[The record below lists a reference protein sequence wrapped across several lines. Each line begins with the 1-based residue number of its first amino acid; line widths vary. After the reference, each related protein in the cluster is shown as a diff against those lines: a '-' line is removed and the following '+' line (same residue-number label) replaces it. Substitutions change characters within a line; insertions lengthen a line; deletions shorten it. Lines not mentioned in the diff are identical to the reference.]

1 VCKDTPDGQKIGEVT
16 SGAFSPNLQKNIAMG
31 SVLVCVGSGWWGRG
45 RCVGVAGGVG
55 RGGAEVLRGG
65 GGRGAG
71 REAGCG

>member
-1 VCKDTPDGQKIGEVT
+1 
-16 SGAFSPNLQKNIAMG
+16 
-31 SVLVCVGSGWWGRG
+31 VLVCVGSGWWGRG